1 MDADLRKRHKYSW
14 LSVAIVLPILL
25 VFIIK
30 DLDFN
35 QHENVSQETNA
46 SSSSDIVDT
55 NLTRSKGA
63 YILELNVK
71 SPLKSASSVV
81 YALNMKGEKDSKL
94 GLINGVGSYSFP
106 SKKEIKGIVIQDV
119 LKNQEI
125 LKLEF

>member
-14 LSVAIVLPILL
+14 LLLAILLPILL

-35 QHENVSQETNA
+35 QFENISQETNA
-46 SSSSDIVDT
+46 SSSNDMVDA
-55 NLTRSKGA
+55 NLSKSKGT
-63 YILELNVK
+63 YVLELNVK
-71 SPLKSASSVV
+71 SPLKSASSIV
-81 YALNMKGEKDSKL
+81 YALNMKGQKDSKL
-94 GLINGVGSYSFP
+94 GLINGVGSYTFP
-106 SKKEIKGIVIQDV
+106 SKKEIKGIIIQDV